1 MTVASF
7 NPSIASQASMASAAA
22 SALDRVTPRAVAAP
36 VAEVDA
42 AASSYWSIST
52 TMRPGSLSAG
62 SVQEANEIAAA
73 VSDTAALGLE
83 QATDIVARIQQK
95 LVLAKAI
102 GADRN
107 AINADIS
114 QMKVD
119 LGAVVE
125 DSTFNGDNW
134 LMVEAGGR
142 PKVAS
147 LLASVTTGDD
157 GGLSINMVDFD
168 TAKSTLVSRQE
179 ARDGVLTRAYAG
191 TSLGGVPYNYY
202 LMDAQSREPAEAGA
216 REIRIDSGTTSD
228 EIDGMIST
236 LNRVLIDMVSASA
249 EVSTTRS
256 QVTGGG
262 VLLQGLQGTSELG
275 VSRLV
280 DTELNEQRVRLTAE
294 KVQDQLQSSGLN
306 MANVS
311 MTSWLKL

>member
-22 SALDRVTPRAVAAP
+22 SALDRATPRAVAAP

-83 QATDIVARIQQK
+83 QATDIVARVQQK
-95 LVLAKAI
+95 LVLAKAV

-216 REIRIDSGTTSD
+216 REIRLDSGTTSD

-249 EVSTTRS
+249 EVSMTRS

-280 DTELNEQRVRLTAE
+280 DTELSEQRVRLTAE

>member
-1 MTVASF
+1 MSTVWL
-7 NPSIASQASMASAAA
+7 NPSVAGAASMASAAA
-22 SALDRVTPRAVAAP
+22 SALDRVTPRAATAP
-36 VAEVDA
+36 VAETETD
-42 AASSYWSIST
+42 ASSYWSIST

-95 LVLAKAI
+95 LVLAKAV

-107 AINADIS
+107 GINADIS
-114 QMKVD
+114 QMKAE
-119 LGAVVE
+119 LGQVVE

-147 LLASVTTGDD
+147 LLASVTTDDD

-168 TAKSTLVSRQE
+168 TAKSTLVSRE
-179 ARDGVLTRAYAG
+179 DAGDGVLTRAYAG

-202 LMDAQSREPAEAGA
+202 LLDSQSREPVEAGA
-216 REIRIDSGTTSD
+216 REIRIDSRTTGD

-249 EVSTTRS
+249 EVSSTRS

-262 VLLQGLQGTSELG
+262 VLLQGLQGSSELG

-280 DTELNEQRVRLTAE
+280 YTELNEQRVRLTAE
-294 KVQDQLQSSGLN
+294 KVHDQLQSSALN
-306 MANVS
+306 IANVS
-311 MTSWLKL
+311 MTPWLKL

>member
-7 NPSIASQASMASAAA
+7 NPSIASQASMASAAT
-22 SALDRVTPRAVAAP
+22 SALDRATLRAVAAP

-216 REIRIDSGTTSD
+216 REIRLDSGTTSD

-249 EVSTTRS
+249 EVSSTRS

-280 DTELNEQRVRLTAE
+280 DTELSEQRVRLTAE

>member
-7 NPSIASQASMASAAA
+7 NPSIAGQASMASAAA
-22 SALDRVTPRAVAAP
+22 SALDRATPRAVAAP
-36 VAEVDA
+36 DAEVDA

-216 REIRIDSGTTSD
+216 REIRLDSGTTSD

-249 EVSTTRS
+249 EVSSTRS

-280 DTELNEQRVRLTAE
+280 DTELSEQRVRLTAE